1 MAFFECVANNGTDN
15 NTYIAD
21 RYDGAY
27 RFVAYKLKGTDV
39 LKTQLST
46 GTITFTDDNI
56 SYVFAPGNNGR
67 VTALVAGTAI
77 IGSSSTHLNVNGTA
91 SINNGQAM
99 TFIPD

>member
-1 MAFFECVANNGTDN
+1 
-15 NTYIAD
+15 
-21 RYDGAY
+21 
-27 RFVAYKLKGTDV
+27 V

-46 GTITFTDDNI
+46 GTVTFTDDNI
-56 SYVFAPGNNGR
+56 SYAYIPSNNGK

-77 IGSSSTHLNVNGTA
+77 IGSSSRHLNVNGTA